1 MKPGY
6 AFVVPWEL
14 DLAGGV
20 NQVVANLY
28 RQMLDAGELE
38 PLIVVERWSAVRPVE
53 EIVDGRRIVYLRMP
67 SPWSERG
74 SAIGMLKWLL
84 TAPLSL
90 ARLRRFAGRYRVAAF
105 NFHYVSLSALPVA
118 LLRMLRLYR
127 GALIL
132 SFHGLDLR
140 DARATP
146 RIARALWKMLFRSST
161 AVVACSEAFA
171 RQVAEFAGTWPKRL
185 SAVRNGLD
193 VEYFVTHVDRDGALA
208 DGRLPTALADREFIV
223 SVATLEHKKG
233 HDVLL
238 RAFARL
244 RRGLPGEGLALVL
257 VGRSD
262 AAEPG
267 LRVLTS
273 ELGLSRDV
281 FFCTNVPH
289 PQVGVF
295 LERAKAFCLPSRA
308 EPFGIALLEAG
319 AYRLPVVASR
329 VGGIPEIVIHGESG
343 LLVQPDDVDGLAAAL
358 DRVMADPDAA
368 RGLGERLHRRVANEF
383 PWKRAYEQYRT
394 LATA

>member
-1 MKPGY
+1 
-6 AFVVPWEL
+6 
-14 DLAGGV
+14 
-20 NQVVANLY
+20 
-28 RQMLDAGELE
+28 
-38 PLIVVERWSAVRPVE
+38 
-53 EIVDGRRIVYLRMP
+53 
-67 SPWSERG
+67 
-74 SAIGMLKWLL
+74 
-84 TAPLSL
+84 
-90 ARLRRFAGRYRVAAF
+90 
-105 NFHYVSLSALPVA
+105 
-118 LLRMLRLYR
+118 MLRLYR

-140 DARATP
+140 DACAAP
-146 RIARALWKMLFRSST
+146 WIARALWKVLFRFST
-161 AVVACSEAFA
+161 AVVACSEAFG
-171 RQVAEFAGTWPKRL
+171 RQVADFAGKWPKRL

-193 VEYFVTHVDRDGALA
+193 VEYFTTHVDRDGAA
-208 DGRLPTALADREFIV
+208 HDGRPPAALTDREYIV

-238 RAFARL
+238 RAFAKL
-244 RRGLPGEGLALVL
+244 RRTAAGEGLALVL

-267 LRVLTS
+267 LRALTS

-289 PQVGVF
+289 QQVGVF

-329 VGGIPEIVIHGESG
+329 VGGIPEIVIDGESG
-343 LLVQPDDVDGLAAAL
+343 LLVQPDDVDELASAL
-358 DRVMADPDAA
+358 DRLTADPDAA
-368 RGLGERLHRRVANEF
+368 RAFGERLHQRVASEF
-383 PWKRAYEQYRT
+383 PWRRAYEQYRT